1 MDEFWIQSEN
11 ERVSVHAWER
21 ERMRREYGLWLR
33 KRMLERVCVQ
43 AMLKKIGAC
52 EYNSVPAL

>member
-33 KRMLERVCVQ
+33 KRMLERECVC
-43 AMLKKIGAC
+43 KPC
-52 EYNSVPAL
+52 